1 MQNAGECIF
10 KPMLAGPSSMDH
22 LLTPILVRHGSAC
35 IFKPMVAG
43 RSPVDHLALS
53 LAPVLSLSFS
63 LSLSPCF
70 PASLPIA
77 HAGQSSA
84 RAHRGGVTAV
94 DFLATP

>member
-1 MQNAGECIF
+1 LQNAGECIF

-63 LSLSPCF
+63 LSLSL
-70 PASLPIA
+70 PASLPPSQSHTLGSRV
-77 HAGQSSA
+77 HARTEGESQLWIS
-84 RAHRGGVTAV
+84 
-94 DFLATP
+94 